1 MKQQRIQRT
10 SDNLPWRYT
19 GISVVL
25 GTLVCA
31 GCSGDANLSHHSMRR
46 ANLQDASVRHDEL
59 GKALGFLESLDQFE
73 PQAAAHEALRTLNRW
88 IAKQSADEFWVED
101 PMLNE
106 LPSYLQRDV
115 RDFKL
120 SELHFFEKDMFFV
133 EERIFLRN
141 IARSVTTCEYT
152 DPLIGKWLAATG
164 ERLDAD
170 QMRILESAGRLFDW
184 TVRSIQLETS
194 RPLQR
199 RNKMTVGP
207 LPKSVNLQTGQTFGG
222 PTDAGPG
229 EMFYVWET
237 LLKGRGDAI
246 DRARVFV
253 LLAQQ
258 QGIPVVMLGFE
269 ENEYVEPHPWLPAV
283 LIANQLFLFDTA
295 LGLPIPRLDVAGIAT
310 LQDVLSR
317 PETLRALDIESQT
330 YPVTEKN
337 VRRIVAWIASS
348 GLALSKRMAMV
359 ERQLSGDR
367 KTVLTVSPSTLADQL
382 RSCPGVRKVG
392 LWPISYSC
400 ARYRRRLSRKI
411 KDDDHVPNPV
421 ARELHLVS
429 NLSEL
434 FRGRILHFRGQID
447 PQEQNKGAKS
457 YFLMCRPPDAVIE
470 KLRSDPT
477 IQRQIGLNQ
486 MASRELQARLQF
498 LQLGKHTASYWLGQA
513 TFDNGEFVVARNWF
527 EELTLAAQPNG
538 AWKHGARYY
547 LARTLEMLGE
557 VTVAREIYVNDES
570 PQRHGNLLRARF
582 LE

>member
-1 MKQQRIQRT
+1 M
-10 SDNLPWRYT
+10 
-19 GISVVL
+19 
-25 GTLVCA
+25 

-46 ANLQDASVRHDEL
+46 ANLQDTNVRNDEL

-73 PQAAAHEALRTLNRW
+73 QQAAAHEALRTLNRW
-88 IAKQSADEFWVED
+88 IAKQSAGEFWVED
-101 PMLNE
+101 PMLKE
-106 LPSYLQRDV
+106 LPRYLQRDI

-120 SELHFFEKDMFFV
+120 SELHFFEKDVLFV

-141 IARSVTTCEYT
+141 IARSVTTWEYT

-170 QMRILESAGRLFDW
+170 QMRILKSAGRLFDW
-184 TVRSIQLETS
+184 TVRSIQLERS

-199 RNKMTVGP
+199 QNKTTVGP
-207 LPKSVNLQTGQTFGG
+207 LPKSVNVQTDQTFRG

-229 EMFYVWET
+229 EMFDVRET

-269 ENEYVEPHPWLPAV
+269 ENEYVQPHPWLPAV

-295 LGLPIPRLDVAGIAT
+295 LGLPIPRLDVGGIAT

-317 PETLRALDIESQT
+317 PETLRALDIEGQT
-330 YPVTEKN
+330 YPIAEKN

-348 GLALSKRMAMV
+348 GFALSKRMAMV

-367 KTVLTVSPSTLADQL
+367 KTVLTVSPSPLAEQL

-400 ARYRRRLSRKI
+400 ARYRRRLFKKL

-421 ARELHLVS
+421 ARELYLVS
-429 NLSEL
+429 NLSDL

-457 YFLMCRPPDAVIE
+457 YFLNCRPPDAVIE

-477 IQRQIGLNQ
+477 IQRQLGLNQ
-486 MASRELQARLQF
+486 MASRELQDRLQF

-527 EELTLAAQPNG
+527 DELTLAAQPNG

-547 LARTLEMLGE
+547 LARTLEMLGD
-557 VTVAREIYVNDES
+557 VSAAREIYVNDES